1 MRWRAPIASSNS
13 QRPISHSTS
22 FNPRLSSK
30 WITKPRIVRIL
41 VFNRGCESHRSAF
54 RGPSLVRP
62 PGSGQPNFPDDCLHK
77 YQTLHPGRLD
87 GCRDKGLEHLSA
99 TFFEGHNT
107 ATVAIDVVLH
117 KTVELFSRWP
127 HEISL
132 ASAFGTTEILNSK
145 RTHRVPFAVERAR
158 PDRGDRGGS
167 TLTR

>member
-1 MRWRAPIASSNS
+1 MWRAPIASSNS

-99 TFFEGHNT
+99 LFLK
-107 ATVAIDVVLH
+107 ATTPLQWRSMSYST
-117 KTVELFSRWP
+117 KPLSFSHGGRTKSHLP
-127 HEISL
+127 PR
-132 ASAFGTTEILNSK
+132 SARQKF
-145 RTHRVPFAVERAR
+145 
-158 PDRGDRGGS
+158 
-167 TLTR
+167 